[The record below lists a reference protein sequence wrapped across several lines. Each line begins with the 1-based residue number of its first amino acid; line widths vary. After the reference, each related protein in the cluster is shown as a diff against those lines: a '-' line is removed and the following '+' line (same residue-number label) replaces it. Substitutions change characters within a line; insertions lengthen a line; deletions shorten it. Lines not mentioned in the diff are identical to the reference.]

1 MLELVHIQKKYDYQ
15 SILDDISMVLPDV
28 GLIGIVGPSGCGKS
42 TLLNIIGGIDR
53 DFLGDLLYNGQSVK
67 RRLTKYCKRN
77 VSFIFQQLH
86 LIIWLSIKN
95 NIELP
100 QYFGKTMFQDK
111 EIDVSGFNKLKIS
124 SLSLGQ
130 QQRIAFLRACCYCK
144 KVLLCDEPTG
154 SLDQQNAKIIMQLLK
169 KESKEKLV
177 VIVSHDLKKV
187 QEYCDEIYEMRDG
200 KIVNHTQ
207 IHASLPPMTFSD
219 SLQKKKRLSY
229 LRLSL
234 SSLFSNK
241 RRTFQML
248 LGFSLSLFCV
258 LITLTMS
265 QNLEKQ
271 IEQYIY
277 SLVPPSS
284 ISVQSIHQSFSN
296 DFINKLKT
304 NQNISRVQLFLDDY
318 EQLGIGFVG
327 ERYQES
333 QTLFIGDDTSPY
345 HHLALMVGRMPS
357 HNHEILVSIS
367 TAKHLCQGSDYKEL
381 LGKKIYA
388 WYKHKKEVCSI
399 AYHIVGIT
407 QNTTTIDTIYQKENA
422 YIELLKEENRLK
434 EIKSHIGI
442 IFVEQKQRRT
452 DVLNELKYKYPQ
464 YKFIETGV
472 STQKHISST
481 MTQIKVVLYIF
492 SSLAILSSLF
502 LIGEVMFLNV
512 VQKKKDYAIMK
523 CLGASFFDFL
533 KLILCESLEIVGL
546 SFLIVFIMYFQS
558 IFFLNQFLK
567 EMIINGTMTL
577 SMDLSL
583 IGNVLLL
590 SFGMV
595 LLCQIIPLIYIMKL
609 NTAEVLKG

>member
-1 MLELVHIQKKYDYQ
+1 M
-15 SILDDISMVLPDV
+15 
-28 GLIGIVGPSGCGKS
+28 
-42 TLLNIIGGIDR
+42 
-53 DFLGDLLYNGQSVK
+53 K

-277 SLVPPSS
+277 SLVPPQ
-284 ISVQSIHQSFSN
+284 V
-296 DFINKLKT
+296 
-304 NQNISRVQLFLDDY
+304 
-318 EQLGIGFVG
+318 
-327 ERYQES
+327 
-333 QTLFIGDDTSPY
+333 
-345 HHLALMVGRMPS
+345 
-357 HNHEILVSIS
+357 
-367 TAKHLCQGSDYKEL
+367 
-381 LGKKIYA
+381 
-388 WYKHKKEVCSI
+388 
-399 AYHIVGIT
+399 
-407 QNTTTIDTIYQKENA
+407 
-422 YIELLKEENRLK
+422 
-434 EIKSHIGI
+434 
-442 IFVEQKQRRT
+442 
-452 DVLNELKYKYPQ
+452 
-464 YKFIETGV
+464 
-472 STQKHISST
+472 
-481 MTQIKVVLYIF
+481 
-492 SSLAILSSLF
+492 
-502 LIGEVMFLNV
+502 
-512 VQKKKDYAIMK
+512 
-523 CLGASFFDFL
+523 
-533 KLILCESLEIVGL
+533 
-546 SFLIVFIMYFQS
+546 
-558 IFFLNQFLK
+558 
-567 EMIINGTMTL
+567 
-577 SMDLSL
+577 
-583 IGNVLLL
+583 
-590 SFGMV
+590 
-595 LLCQIIPLIYIMKL
+595 
-609 NTAEVLKG
+609 